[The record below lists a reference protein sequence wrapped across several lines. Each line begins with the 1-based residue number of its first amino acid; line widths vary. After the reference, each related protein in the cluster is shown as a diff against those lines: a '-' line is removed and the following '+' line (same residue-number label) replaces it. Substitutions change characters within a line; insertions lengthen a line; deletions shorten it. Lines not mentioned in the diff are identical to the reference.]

1 MKALALDPSDSTVQV
16 RYGGLLV
23 ALGRLDEAIAATKT
37 ATGLDPLSTLAWY
50 RLGRYYVAARQ
61 FAAAHDA
68 IRRALEIQ
76 PEYPAAQS
84 GLGTLLLLEG
94 KAADALVT
102 FGQVSSESF
111 RLSGVAIAEHTL
123 GHSEESQRAL
133 DELIEKHS
141 RESAFLIAQTYA
153 WRGDKEQAFA
163 WLERAYERHDSNFF
177 NLKSEPRFA
186 SLLGDSRY
194 HALLHK
200 LNLPE

>member
-37 ATGLDPLSTLAWY
+37 ATGLDPLSTLAWQ
-50 RLGRYYVAARQ
+50 RLGRYYIATRQ

-76 PEYPAAQS
+76 PEYAAAQS
-84 GLGTLLLLEG
+84 ALGLLLLLEG
-94 KAADALVT
+94 KGAEALVT
-102 FGQVSSESF
+102 FDQISSEAS

-123 GHSEESQRAL
+123 GHSE
-133 DELIEKHS
+133 
-141 RESAFLIAQTYA
+141 
-153 WRGDKEQAFA
+153 
-163 WLERAYERHDSNFF
+163 
-177 NLKSEPRFA
+177 
-186 SLLGDSRY
+186 LLR
-194 HALLHK
+194 K